1 MLERRVLQVFEPRGR
16 LAELDRQRR
25 ELQFLLEGRDRNRG
39 DGCVNLMRFRQ
50 SLIPFPSPDR
60 TAAEQQRAQNND
72 CRQDRMGAPIDM
84 DSREAALQPQGRPIE
99 KLAKRGSENS
109 SEPSREPREWAN
121 QPPPEINHKKCVLF
135 GADSVTVSRMALARG
150 TPKAIGRVP
159 PREERNAFP
168 RGRCNL
174 S

>member
-39 DGCVNLMRFRQ
+39 DGRVNLMRFRL

-72 CRQDRMGAPIDM
+72 CRQNRMGAPIDM
-84 DSREAALQPQGRPIE
+84 DSREAALQPYGRPIG

-109 SEPSREPREWAN
+109 SEPSREPRERAN

-135 GADSVTVSRMALARG
+135 GADSVTVSRIALARG
-150 TPKAIGRVP
+150 RQKLSGGSDREKNEMLFPSDDAI
-159 PREERNAFP
+159 
-168 RGRCNL
+168 
-174 S
+174 